1 MKYCEYSSE
10 ELGNFVREQK
20 GLCRNIVNEYFGGKL
35 SEIFEN
41 CEKSAVREEYGSCAG
56 NTLHRG
62 IYHDGDAIEIA
73 VTNVSRGKK
82 LNKPPV
88 GKNYYRYL
96 FDTED
101 RLVCSEKYVSGSVKS
116 SLCEKEYIFGRD
128 GVMFGLC
135 GDELHLNTRLYVSKY
150 SEDRLLYTYV
160 YSAFK
165 KPFGGF
171 MTNLEDLCL
180 YDYDENGRKQSVM
193 IFFNY
198 VEYNWNCS
206 LVFSPVKYSYCYDEE
221 GNVTGLADDSGR
233 LIPSKAYG
241 KRQYLSAP
249 KAAEQLETIISDWND
264 IPEDVYVLSLY
275 IETNEG
281 EGSAELYLGYNTE
294 ENCRSS
300 IDGFDFDDDEA
311 RWNYACW
318 LQNDQPLFGKDNR
331 VFIKYAGC
339 GGEYRLAAS
348 AVKLLHKSGVIARK
362 FGRELPVI
370 IHGLEYYPEIA
381 EHNIAANGKKLV
393 PKEFIEFCGGI

>member
-1 MKYCEYSSE
+1 MKYREYSAE
-10 ELGNFVREQK
+10 EIQQFIKSQND
-20 GLCRNIVNEYFGGKL
+20 LCRNMVNEYFGGKL
-35 SEIFEN
+35 SEVFEN

-56 NTLHRG
+56 LTLHRG
-62 IYHDGDAIEIA
+62 IYHDGDAMEIA

-82 LNKPPV
+82 LKKPPV

-96 FDTED
+96 FDKED
-101 RLVCSEKYVSGSVKS
+101 KLVCSEKYVSGSVKS
-116 SLCEKEYIFGRD
+116 SLYEKEYILECD
-128 GVMFGLC
+128 GVKFGLC
-135 GDELHLNTRLYVSKY
+135 GDELHINTRLYVSKY
-150 SEDRLLYTYV
+150 SEDRLLYTYN
-160 YSAFK
+160 YSALK
-165 KPFGGF
+165 MPSGGF
-171 MTNLEDLCL
+171 MTHLEDLCL
-180 YDYDENGRKQSVM
+180 YDYNESGRRESVM
-193 IFFNY
+193 IFYSF
-198 VEYNWNCS
+198 VELDRSGLPDSRTELY
-206 LVFSPVKYSYCYDEE
+206 FYCYDEE
-221 GNVTGLADDSGR
+221 GNVTGLEDNSGWF
-233 LIPSKAYG
+233 IPSKAYG
-241 KRQYLSAP
+241 KRQYLSAS
-249 KAAEQLETIISDWND
+249 KAAEQLEKIISEWND

-294 ENCRSS
+294 DNCRSS

-370 IHGLEYYPEIA
+370 VHGLEYYPEIA
-381 EHNIAANGKKLV
+381 EYNIAANGKKLV
-393 PKEFIEFCGGI
+393 TKDFIEFCGGI

>member
-1 MKYCEYSSE
+1 MKYCEYSQE

-35 SEIFEN
+35 SGIFEN

-56 NTLHRG
+56 LTLHRG
-62 IYHDGDAIEIA
+62 IYHDGDAMEIA

-82 LNKPPV
+82 LKKPPV

-96 FDTED
+96 FD
-101 RLVCSEKYVSGSVKS
+101 K
-116 SLCEKEYIFGRD
+116 
-128 GVMFGLC
+128 
-135 GDELHLNTRLYVSKY
+135 
-150 SEDRLLYTYV
+150 EDRLLYTYM

-206 LVFSPVKYSYCYDEE
+206 LVFRPVKYFYCYDEE
-221 GNVTGLADDSGR
+221 GNVTGLEDDSGR

-249 KAAEQLETIISDWND
+249 KVAEQMEKIISDWND

-294 ENCRSS
+294 ENCRSN
-300 IDGFDFDDDEA
+300 IDGFDDDEA

-381 EHNIAANGKKLV
+381 EHNITANGKKLIS
-393 PKEFIEFCGGI
+393 KEFIEFCGGI